1 MHNPARPLSPH
12 LQVYRWQVQ
21 MVTSILHRATG
32 IVLSLGSLLIAY
44 GLTALAAGD
53 ASWNDLRTCAA
64 SWFGLIVLIGWS
76 WALSFH
82 LVNGIRHLLQDAGW
96 GYAIETFVRNS
107 WISVIGSFV
116 LTAAIWA
123 AVIARGGF
131 A

>member
-1 MHNPARPLSPH
+1 MPQNARPISPH
-12 LQVYRWQVQ
+12 LQIYRWPLARAL
-21 MVTSILHRATG
+21 SILHRATG

-44 GLTALAAGD
+44 GLIALASGD
-53 ASWNDLRTCAA
+53 ATWNDLRNCAA
-64 SWFGLIVLIGWS
+64 SWLGLIVLIGWS

-82 LVNGIRHLLQDAGW
+82 LINGIRHLLQDAGW

-107 WISVIGSFV
+107 WISVIGSFF

-123 AVIARGGF
+123 AVISRGGF